1 MFGIYVLYQSFEM
14 ELFSFFKF
22 VPILILVLIVSLW
35 FTVLTLDCSK
45 DIEYQW
51 LWSSKIV
58 YLCSSRSSFSLDCVL
73 LCGLSLKSILS
84 GSWQQL
90 WWVANSISD
99 KCYLSIIAIEIFF
112 ALLLTHYGK
121 QPMNSNKLQKNLQIS
136 MFCSCLV
143 KYVLL
148 QKINVPVR
156 RTSNNKQIFFKKSLV
171 LHDLRL

>member
-1 MFGIYVLYQSFEM
+1 MCCISLWNGTIFLFQVCTYSDPDPYCLPMVHCLDSWLQLGHWVSMIVILKDCVFMFL
-14 ELFSFFKF
+14 SFF
-22 VPILILVLIVSLW
+22 L
-35 FTVLTLDCSK
+35 FT
-45 DIEYQW
+45 Y
-51 LWSSKIV
+51 
-58 YLCSSRSSFSLDCVL
+58 CVL
-73 LCGLSLKSILS
+73 LSGLSLKSILS